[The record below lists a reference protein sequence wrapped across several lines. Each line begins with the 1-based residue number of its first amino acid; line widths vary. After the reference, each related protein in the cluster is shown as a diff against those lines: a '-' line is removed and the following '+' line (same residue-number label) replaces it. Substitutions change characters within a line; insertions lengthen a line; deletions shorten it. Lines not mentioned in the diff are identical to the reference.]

1 MGDILSQLSHLLVQ
15 SLPTVV
21 LVFLLMV
28 VLDRLFFKPLTGVL
42 KQREEAT
49 TGALARAREQAAAS
63 EAKAREYEAALQAAR
78 QEVYRLQEA
87 DRRAALS
94 DRGERL
100 QKARRGSETLVK
112 SALADL
118 AAPARAAPQ
127 ELARSAQL
135 LAQDITQ
142 SVLSDG
148 GPPARGRDTDHF
160 S

>member
-63 EAKAREYEAALQAAR
+63 EAKAREDEAALQAAP
-78 QEVYRLQEA
+78 QAVYRLQEA

-94 DRGERL
+94 DLEERL
-100 QKARRGSETLVK
+100 QKARRESETLVK
-112 SALADL
+112 STLGDL
-118 AAPARAAPQ
+118 AVQARVAQQ
-127 ELARSAQL
+127 ELARSARL
-135 LAQDITQ
+135 LAQDITE
-142 SVLSDG
+142 SILSDG
-148 GPPARGRDTDHF
+148 VRPGREGHT
-160 S
+160 

>member
-21 LVFLLMV
+21 LVFLHMV

-87 DRRAALS
+87 DRRAAVGG
-94 DRGERL
+94 RG
-100 QKARRGSETLVK
+100 
-112 SALADL
+112 
-118 AAPARAAPQ
+118 
-127 ELARSAQL
+127 
-135 LAQDITQ
+135 
-142 SVLSDG
+142 G
-148 GPPARGRDTDHF
+148 GPPKGPPGA
-160 S
+160 

>member
-21 LVFLLMV
+21 FVFLLTV
-28 VLDRLFFKPLTGVL
+28 VLDWLFFKPLTGVL

-49 TGALARAREQAAAS
+49 AGDLARAREQAAAA

-94 DRGERL
+94 DREERL
-100 QKARRGSETLVK
+100 QRVRRESETLLK
-112 SALADL
+112 SALA
-118 AAPARAAPQ
+118 
-127 ELARSAQL
+127 E
-135 LAQDITQ
+135 DITQ
-142 SVLSDG
+142 SILSDG
-148 GPPARGRDTDHF
+148 VPPAREGHT
-160 S
+160 